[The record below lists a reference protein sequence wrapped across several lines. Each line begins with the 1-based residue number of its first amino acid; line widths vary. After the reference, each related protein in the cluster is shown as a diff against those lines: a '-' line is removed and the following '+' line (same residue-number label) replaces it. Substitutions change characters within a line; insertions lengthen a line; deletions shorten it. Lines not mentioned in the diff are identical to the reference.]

1 MASYDEGYWRG
12 YKDGAQ
18 DKKNKLVTLVQSF
31 HFNNEWQAHEIKR
44 ALLKL
49 LEAERST

>member
-1 MASYDEGYWRG
+1 MSSYDQGYLKG

-18 DKKNKLVTLVQSF
+18 DKKKRLVALVQSF
-31 HFNNEWQAHEIKR
+31 QFNNEWQAHEIKR

-49 LEAERST
+49 LEAERSA